1 MRALSEIIFLSAF
14 VWVSKGLFFRVMKYI
29 YVYIYQSEG
38 FIVHRT
44 DTNMSCLMV
53 DFCGNLNAY
62 TIDIHWTKRRLSFVL
77 VDILSLWGEN
87 NQKDYNETI
96 CN

>member
-1 MRALSEIIFLSAF
+1 
-14 VWVSKGLFFRVMKYI
+14 
-29 YVYIYQSEG
+29 
-38 FIVHRT
+38 
-44 DTNMSCLMV
+44 MV